1 MFLSSYQKGA
11 IVRGKAII
19 RGNTVLY
26 TEGFRASETQAKI
39 IKIYNLFLQKTFC
52 LMQGLIFSD
61 KCVNRKTSFIT
72 NHSRAGSMCFTLETD
87 TIAIKKEKNRNS
99 RIFCEQKIY

>member
-1 MFLSSYQKGA
+1 
-11 IVRGKAII
+11 
-19 RGNTVLY
+19 
-26 TEGFRASETQAKI
+26 
-39 IKIYNLFLQKTFC
+39 
-52 LMQGLIFSD
+52 MQGLIFSD
-61 KCVNRKTSFIT
+61 KCVKRKSLIM